1 MGYCQPYQ
9 DHEIA
14 NGCGKGCLRVSLSF
28 FYPQSTQPMTN
39 RNSSLIFRLLLLVIA
54 AGSTWAIVSQ
64 TDVQEEAQIEA
75 LAEENTSDEEG
86 CMNCHGQSHYYYYNE
101 VMDDSVRKKM
111 CVDFRIDPEIYATSV
126 HGSFRCTDCHSEDYK
141 VYPHAAE
148 LRFEPQYECL
158 DCHGGDET
166 YADFHFETI
175 DVEFQGSVHSP
186 EKGFSC
192 WNCHDPHGY
201 QLTFRTGE
209 SVLNSITYNNS
220 ICLNCHGNLDN
231 YQLISDK
238 ENPNLI
244 EKHSWLP
251 NQRAHFA
258 KVRCIECHTQVNDE
272 IMVAHNILPGKNAVK
287 ECVECHSTNSRLLA
301 SLYRHEQK
309 EQRTNLGFFNGVLL
323 ENSYVIGAN
332 RNYFL
337 NVASIVLFGLVALII
352 LLHIGLRIYF
362 RK

>member
-1 MGYCQPYQ
+1 MVAERG
-9 DHEIA
+9 A
-14 NGCGKGCLRVSLSF
+14 NRYPFPF

-39 RNSSLIFRLLLLVIA
+39 RKSSLIFRLLLLVIA

-64 TDVQEEAQIEA
+64 TDVQEEEQIET
-75 LAEENTSDEEG
+75 LAEETADDEEG
-86 CMNCHGQSHYYYYNE
+86 CMNCHGHAHFKYYNE
-101 VMDDSVRKKM
+101 VMGDSVRRKM
-111 CVDFRIDPEIYATSV
+111 CDDYRIDPEIYASSV
-126 HGSFRCTDCHSEDYK
+126 HGSFRCVDCHSEDYK

-148 LRFEPQYECL
+148 LIFEPKYECM

-166 YADFHFETI
+166 YAQYNFEKI
-175 DVEFQGSVHSP
+175 DEEWRSSVHSP

-201 QLTFRTGE
+201 QLTARTNE
-209 SVLNSITYNNS
+209 SILTTVSYNNS
-220 ICLNCHGNLDN
+220 ICLDCHSNQEN
-231 YQLISDK
+231 YQIIADK
-238 ENPNLI
+238 ENPNLVD
-244 EKHSWLP
+244 KHSWLP

-258 KVRCIECHTQVNDE
+258 KVRCIECHTAVDNE
-272 IMVAHNILPGKNAVK
+272 ILVAHNILPGKNAVK

-309 EQRTNLGFFNGVLL
+309 EQRNNLGFFNGVLL

-352 LLHIGLRIYF
+352 LLHIALRIYF